1 LSSATTGTSGSP
13 SFLVSVASSFFVS
26 ATASLI
32 PKTSLRVLKTLA
44 SASSVAN
51 TAAALNA
58 AIRAASLISNP

>member
-1 LSSATTGTSGSP
+1 LFSATTSGSP
-13 SFLVSVASSFFVS
+13 SFFSTVSSFFAS

-32 PKTSLRVLKTLA
+32 EKTSLRALKTLA